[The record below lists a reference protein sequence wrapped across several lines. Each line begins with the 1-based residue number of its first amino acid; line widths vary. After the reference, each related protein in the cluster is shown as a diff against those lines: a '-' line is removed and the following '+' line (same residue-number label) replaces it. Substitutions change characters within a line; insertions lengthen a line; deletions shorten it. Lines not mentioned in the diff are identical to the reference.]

1 MDNEIVCLDTSILID
16 YYRKTDK
23 QNSFFFQLTQTYQLF
38 AVSVITEYEIMI
50 GSSHIQDIFWLSFFD
65 KVTILPFTR
74 EANKVAVEIF
84 RQLKSGNKLIEIA
97 DILIAATALSN
108 SLKLATLNKNHFD
121 RIQGIAF
128 IDKK

>member
-1 MDNEIVCLDTSILID
+1 
-16 YYRKTDK
+16 
-23 QNSFFFQLTQTYQLF
+23 
-38 AVSVITEYEIMI
+38 MI